1 MTAISKRRSPT
12 KNSRTWRRH
21 LSVELLETRQLLST
35 FIVKNTDDSG
45 PDTLRQAIVD
55 SNGDTAQTNLITFN
69 IPARGGQTINVAS
82 ALPAITQ
89 SVTIDGTTEPGYS
102 GTPLVEVNGA
112 GAGSGT
118 DGLMVEA
125 NDTTVQ
131 GRIIAQFSQDGIYV
145 SASNDAIAANY
156 IGTAPTGTSALGNG
170 RQGVLVNGSNDT
182 IGGSTA
188 GSGNV
193 IAGNGNDGLQ
203 IAGSGATGDVVQ
215 GNVIGKAAVFSA
227 GGPNGRFGILV
238 NFQASHNLIG
248 TNGDGVNDFS
258 EKNLISG
265 NSSWGIEISDPG
277 TQDNVVA
284 GNYIGTGLHGG
295 GANPNG
301 GGGVLI
307 QDGATANLIG
317 TDGVS
322 AANADEVNVISGNN
336 GVAGIMISDSGTNFN
351 VVAGNLIGTDALGA
365 NPVGNSGD
373 GVLIQAGAQSN
384 RIGVNA
390 GDPGAAAEPN
400 VIGAN
405 SFSGVSLSD
414 AGTNFNTVSG
424 NYIGTNPTLGSTSL
438 GNGEDGVSIANGAE
452 SNTIGGST
460 ALANFIRFNAQNGV
474 GVYNNATTGNTIR
487 FNSIDRN
494 TELGID
500 LGGGGSPNNLE
511 KSPSVT
517 SAGYGTTTTVG
528 VSFVSLP
535 NGSYMID
542 FYASPIGDGEGNRW
556 LGSVSV
562 TTDAN
567 GQVNPPT
574 TFNLPANTK
583 PDTWITVT
591 ATDQAGDTSEFSN
604 ALQLLKLSSQV
615 TVIPSTTSPTYGES
629 LTFTA
634 KVAPVDSGLSPPTGT
649 IQFQVDGLDLGPV
662 VNLVS
667 GAATSISTSTL
678 PAGNHTIS
686 AVYSGDPT
694 YTTYTG
700 TTSQPVTPA
709 PLTITAADKS
719 KVYGNT
725 FTFAGTEFT
734 DSGLVNGDTVT
745 SVTLTSAGAAAA
757 ATVGGSPYAITPSS
771 VVGSGLGNYTI
782 SFVNG
787 TLTVL
792 PELAT
797 VQNGSIKKMTVKHK
811 TTLVIVLQF
820 SEALYYVDAQNL
832 NTYHLVTAPKS
843 KKQKGTAVAL
853 AKASYNS
860 TTFTVTLTTRKPL
873 VLNPPI
879 KLTVVAASLLDT
891 LGRPLNG
898 GTNVVAT
905 LSKTGVTV
913 NR

>member
-12 KNSRTWRRH
+12 NNSRTRRRRP
-21 LSVELLETRQLLST
+21 SVELLETRQLLST
-35 FIVKNTDDSG
+35 FVVTNTGDSAAVG
-45 PDTLRQAIVD
+45 SGSLRRAILD
-55 SNGDTAQTNLITFN
+55 SNGDLAQTNLITFN
-69 IPARGGQTINVAS
+69 IPARGGPTINVVS

-118 DGLMVEA
+118 DGLQVEA
-125 NDTTVQ
+125 DDTTVQ
-131 GRIIAQFSQDGIYV
+131 GLIIAQFSQDGIYV

-258 EKNLISG
+258 ELNLISG

-284 GNYIGTGLHGG
+284 GNYIGTGVHGEG
-295 GANPNG
+295 TNPNG

-317 TDGVS
+317 TDGIS
-322 AANADEVNVISGNN
+322 SANADEVNVISGNN
-336 GVAGIMISDSGTNFN
+336 GAAGIMISDSGTNFN

-365 NPVGNSGD
+365 NPLGNSGD
-373 GVLIQAGAQSN
+373 GVLIADGAQSN

-400 VIGAN
+400 VIAAN

-414 AGTNFNTVSG
+414 PGTNFNSVSG

-438 GNGEDGVSIANGAE
+438 GNGEDGVSIANGAQ

-494 TELGID
+494 IELGID

-511 KSPSVT
+511 NCPSIT

-535 NGSYMID
+535 NGSYTID

-583 PDTWITVT
+583 PDTWITAT

-615 TVIPSTTSPTYGES
+615 TVIPSTTSVTYGQS

-649 IQFQVDGLDLGPV
+649 IQFQLDGLDLGPV

-678 PAGNHTIS
+678 PAGHHTIS
-686 AVYSGDPT
+686 AVYSGDLT
-694 YTTYTG
+694 YTITYVNGQLT
-700 TTSQPVTPA
+700 VKKA
-709 PLTITAADKS
+709 PLTITAAS
-719 KVYGNT
+719 QTMV
-725 FTFAGTEFT
+725 AGQAVPSLTASF
-734 DSGLVNGDTVT
+734 SGFVNGDTAASLT
-745 SVTLTSAGAAAA
+745 TPPTISTPATSASPAGSYPIVASGA
-757 ATVGGSPYAITPSS
+757 GSP
-771 VVGSGLGNYTI
+771 NYTI
-782 SFVNG
+782 RFVNG

-792 PELAT
+792 PALAT
-797 VQNGSIKKMTVKHK
+797 VQNVSITKMTVKHK

-832 NTYHLVTAPKS
+832 KTYHLVTVPKS
-843 KKQKGTAVAL
+843 KKQKGKPVAL

-898 GTNVVAT
+898 GTNSVAT
-905 LSKTGVTV
+905 LSQTGVTV
-913 NR
+913 NS